1 MKSIGRILHS
11 IGPLFILRSKKVKIR
26 DIGVEAYVGD
36 KKVGKIIELFGP
48 VGNPYIKIVARREI
62 KNRNSFIGKD
72 VLIR

>member
-11 IGPLFILRSKKVKIR
+11 IGPLFILRSKKVKIS

-48 VGNPYIKIVARREI
+48 VENPYIKIVARREI